1 MALPQPGETPEPD
14 RESLTRAGARPMCIL
29 GLDVG
34 GARIGVAVKPEG
46 QEMVL
51 PLTVVRARPEE
62 AACQAIRALIAE
74 RRVRLVVVGLPLNAD
89 PSQAR
94 EVKRFTRQLRRGVS
108 GVMWR
113 FCDETL
119 SSVAAAEIGRA
130 LGEGRRAAP
139 DDDRAAAIILQG
151 FLDGLPR
158 E

>member
-1 MALPQPGETPEPD
+1 
-14 RESLTRAGARPMCIL
+14 MCVL

-34 GARIGVAVKPEG
+34 SARIGVAVKPEG

-51 PLTVVRARPEE
+51 PLAVVRARPDE
-62 AACQAIRALIAE
+62 AACEAIRALIGE
-74 RRVRLVVVGLPLNAD
+74 RGVRLVVVGLPLNAD

-94 EVKRFTRQLRRGVS
+94 EVRRFTRRLRRGVT
-108 GVMWR
+108 GARWR

-119 SSVAAAEIGRA
+119 SSVAAAEIGRT

-151 FLDGLPR
+151 FLDALPPD
-158 E
+158 